1 MSNNLP
7 ALMGQKAVSDIIEA
21 VKELPILKKEDVHFL
36 QEKSQHLAAVL
47 EKTHIWRTDVQK
59 YSIIND
65 YHFPT
70 VHAKFHQAMLE
81 QKVQFDQA
89 MYLAKD
95 FELKKLEVQEL
106 QCDLEDLTDPNRNAD
121 YRRDGIKRKKLEIE
135 IQFKTYELNQ
145 MQIAMQYR
153 MSEIKGWQDI
163 QERLLTDLREAGVP
177 EEEIWS
183 KNSGEITSMFFSSL
197 NNLQQ
202 LPATT
207 DSAERGNLISIA
219 VFSYNAV
226 KHAGLLESLRQKCNP
241 AQLSVLEMLEGSN
254 KKA

>member
-1 MSNNLP
+1 MSEMLP
-7 ALMGQKAVSDIIEA
+7 ALIGQKTVSDIIEA
-21 VKELPILKKEDVHFL
+21 VKELPILKKEDVTFL
-36 QEKSQHLAAVL
+36 QEKSKHLAAVL

-59 YSIIND
+59 QSIIND

-95 FELKKLEVQEL
+95 FELKKLEIQEL
-106 QCDLEDLTDPNRNAD
+106 QCDLEDLGDS
-121 YRRDGIKRKKLEIE
+121 RRDEIKQKRLEIE

-145 MQIAMQYR
+145 MQIAMHYR
-153 MSEIKGWQDI
+153 MSEVRGWQSI
-163 QERLLTDLREAGVP
+163 QEQLLEHMRAAGVS

-183 KNSGEITSMFFSSL
+183 KNDGEVTSMFFMAL

-207 DSAERGNLISIA
+207 DSAERGNLISMA
-219 VFSYNAV
+219 VFAYSAA
-226 KHAGLLESLRQKCNP
+226 KQAGLLDALREKCNP
-241 AQLSVLEMLEGSN
+241 SQLASLQMIEGAAN
-254 KKA
+254 G